1 MRTLRQGADDIKE
14 YIDRDNNKGTFPF
27 INFGILLFI
36 ALVLYLV
43 WDKLGE
49 RMEPARRETAGGWGK
64 KTHTF

>member
-1 MRTLRQGADDIKE
+1 MRTLRQGADEIKE
-14 YIDRDNNKGTFPF
+14 YIDRDNQGTFPF

-49 RMEPARRETAGGWGK
+49 RMEPSSQKRETAGGWK